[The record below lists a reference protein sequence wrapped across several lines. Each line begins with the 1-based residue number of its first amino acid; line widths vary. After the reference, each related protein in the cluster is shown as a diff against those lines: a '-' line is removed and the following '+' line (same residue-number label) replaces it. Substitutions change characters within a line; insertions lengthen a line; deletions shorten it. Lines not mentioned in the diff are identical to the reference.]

1 MLEQK
6 LGQRAFADHNR
17 KWTIDVP
24 AILRYQTTMAEY
36 SKHQKKIIDRYYD
49 NRDTIMIVKLQEIV
63 TEIYLASA
71 EGTKKRLWKRAADA
85 MTNLKIHPTVIE
97 RILEKK
103 KPEVLAEHLREWQTR
118 STKPTKRPRSS

>member
-1 MLEQK
+1 M
-6 LGQRAFADHNR
+6 AD
-17 KWTIDVP
+17 
-24 AILRYQTTMAEY
+24 Y

-103 KPEVLAEHLREWQTR
+103 KPEVLAEHLRDWQSR